1 MHARDDS
8 SMKHVVDARRHGQVS
23 GSHTVQSVIRS
34 FYTNTT
40 LAASHV
46 SADHKKVSTP
56 DEGDIGRGTHEPA
69 PVEAGGSSDVVPNLV
84 MPDEKSG
91 KAFQQAQDLL
101 MSLLCTLKCWT
112 QMLAAVA
119 YLSTGFN
126 AVVGKVPKGVEE
138 VKGFKSGSGSTP
150 ELATQTT
157 AKPVTIQLLVHAALE
172 CVLCLQWKIQSCSHQ
187 VVHLEFQLFPGS
199 TADVLLLS

>member
-8 SMKHVVDARRHGQVS
+8 STKQVVDARRCGQTAPES
-23 GSHTVQSVIRS
+23 YTVPSVIRS
-34 FYTNTT
+34 LYTNTNV
-40 LAASHV
+40 AAKHV
-46 SADHKKVSTP
+46 TTDHKKVSTP

-69 PVEAGGSSDVVPNLV
+69 PVEAGDPSDVVPNLV

-91 KAFQQAQDLL
+91 KAFQQAQHLL
-101 MSLLCTLKCWT
+101 VSLLCILQCWT

-119 YLSTGFN
+119 YSLTGVN
-126 AVVGKVPKGVEE
+126 AIVGKVPKGVEE

-157 AKPVTIQLLVHAALE
+157 AKPVTVQLTVPEILETVVYLHFWIQS
-172 CVLCLQWKIQSCSHQ
+172 CGYQVLCLGFSP
-187 VVHLEFQLFPGS
+187 FQK
-199 TADVLLLS
+199 

>member
-1 MHARDDS
+1 
-8 SMKHVVDARRHGQVS
+8 MKHVVGAHRRGQS
-23 GSHTVQSVIRS
+23 ASESYTVQSVIRS

-40 LAASHV
+40 LAAKHV

-69 PVEAGGSSDVVPNLV
+69 PVEAGGSSDVVPNLA